1 MPDITEAGAVA
12 GARVTHV
19 SEEMDAEGPY
29 ADADAFLH
37 FEAGELGFEA
47 GARVRVNSVRVR
59 AARSVVS
66 AEANSPNA
74 SPMVTAGRD
83 RATRSI
89 DTAEANSP
97 NDSAMVSAGRGRA
110 TRSIDTAEANSPNDS
125 AMVSAG
131 QGRATRSIDTAEA
144 NSPNDSAMVEAD
156 TIEAGAVAKGVL
168 KFGAGAR
175 VKASAGRVRV
185 KRRIVSE
192 NASALVV
199 ANREAGAMVRAENAC
214 VSEEIDAEGQNAEAG
229 AFIHYQSTP
238 GMQKF
243 GAGARVKASAGRVS
257 VKRRIVSENASTLV
271 VANREA
277 GAMVEAEIVS
287 VTEEIDAEGPNAEAG
302 AFIHYQSTPGMQKF
316 GAGARVK
323 ASAGRVSVKRRIVS
337 ENASALFV
345 ANNREAGAMVR
356 AENAC
361 VSEEIDAEGPNAE
374 AGAFIHYQEKPGK
387 LECEVEASVKAS
399 LGKIKATQDDISA
412 EANGPNASARVV
424 VSNREVAVMAGAEV
438 ASASVSAG
446 PAEIKVGLGVQTGLN
461 IGPNGTEVKVL
472 GCGFSLGSTTGVA
485 LFGNEVKFKLW

>member
-1 MPDITEAGAVA
+1 MPDVTEAGAVA
-12 GARVTHV
+12 GARITHV

-37 FEAGELGFEA
+37 FEAGELGFGA
-47 GARVRVNSVRVR
+47 GASVRVNSVRVR
-59 AARSVVS
+59 AERSVVS
-66 AEANSPNA
+66 AEVNSPNA
-74 SPMVTAGRD
+74 SPMVTTRRD

-97 NDSAMVSAGRGRA
+97 NASPMVTARRDRAM
-110 TRSIDTAEANSPNDS
+110 
-125 AMVSAG
+125 
-131 QGRATRSIDTAEA
+131 RSIDTAEA

-156 TIEAGAVAKGVL
+156 TTEAGAVAKGVL

-192 NASALVV
+192 NASALVL
-199 ANREAGAMVRAENAC
+199 AN
-214 VSEEIDAEGQNAEAG
+214 
-229 AFIHYQSTP
+229 
-238 GMQKF
+238 
-243 GAGARVKASAGRVS
+243 
-257 VKRRIVSENASTLV
+257 
-271 VANREA
+271 NREA

-302 AFIHYQSTPGMQKF
+302 AFVHYQSTPGMQRF

-337 ENASALFV
+337 ENASALVV

-356 AENAC
+356 AANSC

-374 AGAFIHYQEKPGK
+374 AGAFVHYQEKPGK

-424 VSNREVAVMAGAEV
+424 VNNREVAVMAGAEV

-485 LFGNEVKFKLW
+485 LFGNEVKFKFW